1 MGAVIGA
8 AGQYNQLQ
16 TTATGFQTAGQ
27 RDVGLR
33 FQNEALGI
41 QNYGWMLI
49 NSGATSGF
57 PASIVSYAYENNGG
71 QILAGAVPE
80 PSTYAMF
87 GLALA
92 AGLALRGWRN
102 RRSA

>member
-1 MGAVIGA
+1 M
-8 AGQYNQLQ
+8 
-16 TTATGFQTAGQ
+16 
-27 RDVGLR
+27 R

-41 QNYGWMLI
+41 QYYGWMLI
-49 NSGATSGF
+49 NSGAAVGF

-92 AGLALRGWRN
+92 VGLALRGWRN

>member
-1 MGAVIGA
+1 M
-8 AGQYNQLQ
+8 
-16 TTATGFQTAGQ
+16 
-27 RDVGLR
+27 R

-57 PASIVSYAYENNGG
+57 PASIVSYAYENDGG

-92 AGLALRGWRN
+92 AGFAVRGWRN